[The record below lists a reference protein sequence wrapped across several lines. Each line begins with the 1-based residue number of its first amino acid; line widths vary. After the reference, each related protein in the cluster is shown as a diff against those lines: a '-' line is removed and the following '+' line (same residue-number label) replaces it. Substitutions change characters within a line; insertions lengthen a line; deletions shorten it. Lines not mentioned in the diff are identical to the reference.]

1 MTDPKPKI
9 EAAVCV
15 LRGSFNPAILH
26 PSWLVAR
33 DLITQ
38 EDADSCKIAVVSPD
52 VTSFDCEWFTLQV
65 TQDSFSAHSNDPSRY
80 SFLQELVI
88 GIFSFLEYTPLKML
102 GLNRRM
108 HFKVDSEARWHE
120 LGDQLAPKE
129 PWKEVLL
136 GPRTDGIP
144 GLRSLTM
151 EGNREGSEAKYLR
164 VKVEPSTKVN
174 PGIYFETNEHYQVDE
189 DEPSEKLIQALKT
202 AWNDAQGF
210 ALTIA
215 THLLNGKAM

>member
-1 MTDPKPKI
+1 MTDPKPEI

-38 EDADSCKIAVVSPD
+38 EVADSGKIAVVSPE

-65 TQDSFSAHSNDPSRY
+65 TKDSFSAHSADPSRY

-88 GIFSFLEYTPLKML
+88 GIFTFLEYTPLKML

-108 HFKVDSEARWHE
+108 HFRVDSEARWHD
-120 LGDQLAPKE
+120 LGDRLTPKDR
-129 PWKEVLL
+129 WKDVLL
-136 GPRTDGIP
+136 GPRTDGLP

-151 EGNREGSEAKYLR
+151 EGNREGSEATYLR
-164 VKVEPSTKVN
+164 VKVEPSLKVN
-174 PGIYFETNEHYQVDE
+174 PGIYFETNEHYQLAE
-189 DEPSEKLIQALKT
+189 EEPSEKLIQTLEAV
-202 AWNDAQGF
+202 WNDAQGF
-210 ALTIA
+210 ALTVA
-215 THLLNGKAM
+215 THILRGKTT